1 MTFIELLRDHLDTFN
16 QAYDGHITSS
26 MRQAIFA
33 MLNCR
38 SNTERTSQW
47 ACQGC
52 AHTADFPLSCGHRSC
67 PQCQHNT
74 TEDWLNKQQAKLLPV
89 KYYMVTFTLP
99 YELRGITKHQP
110 ELMYQAMFSVAASV
124 LKDFAKNAKQLG
136 GEMGFTGV
144 LHTHNRRRDF
154 HPHIHFI
161 IPAGSFDKHKKQ
173 WQKNK
178 GKYLFNAFNLAKV
191 WRARLLAQLT
201 DKLNIKLPT
210 AIPKKWVVDCQHVG
224 KGLPALK
231 YLSRYLYR
239 GVLPDKNIISDINGQ
254 VSFEYQNSQ
263 TNTTEIRTLP
273 VTKFLWLVLQH
284 VLPKGLRRVRD
295 YGLLRGSAAKLRQ
308 RIRLMLAVAG
318 TVLTPLENT
327 TKTQAIRPCPC
338 CRQPMIF
345 MGVHRNKHA
354 RLTNFIRQKPTA
366 PNATV

>member
-1 MTFIELLRDHLDTFN
+1 MKFIELLRDHLDAFN
-16 QAYDGHITSS
+16 QAYDGQLTSS

-74 TEDWLNKQQAKLLPV
+74 TTDWLNKQQAKLLPV
-89 KYYMVTFTLP
+89 EYYMVTFTLP
-99 YELRGITKHQP
+99 YELRVTAKHQP

-124 LKDFAKNAKQLG
+124 LKDFAKNSKQLG
-136 GEMGFTGV
+136 GEVGFTGV
-144 LHTHNRRRDF
+144 LHTHNRRRDL

-161 IPAGSFDKHKKQ
+161 IPAGSFNKHKKQ
-173 WQKNK
+173 WKKNK

-239 GVLPDKNIISDINGQ
+239 GVLPDKHIVSHIDGQ

-263 TNTTEIRTLP
+263 TKATEIRTLP
-273 VTKFLWLVLQH
+273 TVEFLWLVLQH

-295 YGLLRGSAAKLRQ
+295 YGLLRGGAAKLRQ

-318 TVLTPLENT
+318 TVFAPLENT

-345 MGVHRNKHA
+345 MGVHA
-354 RLTNFIRQKPTA
+354 RPTSFFRQKPTT